1 MRNQR
6 ENVLRYF
13 WILNSSMGTNSGV
26 HQNACHLC
34 CLSYIVL
41 ALSSLVTDLSS
52 TALIFHYYQGP
63 TIKFHDFPGLE
74 NEMLKFHVFPSCP

>member
-52 TALIFHYYQGP
+52 TALIFHDYQGP